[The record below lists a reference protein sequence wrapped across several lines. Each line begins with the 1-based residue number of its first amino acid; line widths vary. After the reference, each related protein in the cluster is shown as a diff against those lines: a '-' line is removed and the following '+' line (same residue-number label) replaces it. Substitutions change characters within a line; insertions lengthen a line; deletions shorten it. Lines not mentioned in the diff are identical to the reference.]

1 MRGSQAA
8 RGRVRHVVASQLTEV
23 DGLVEFTHP
32 QGYGYDPDLTE
43 TAADGLRVTATLV
56 RRG

>member
-1 MRGSQAA
+1 M
-8 RGRVRHVVASQLTEV
+8 VASQLTEV